1 MVSIDAIH
9 RPDNEYRRSR
19 STRPRAA
26 CLLLICT
33 VVPVLSGCWG
43 SPSHDI
49 SSTFD
54 LKAIAVDP
62 VTPTTLYVATD
73 GGGVVKSTD
82 GGSTWA
88 PINNGL
94 IDLKVTALAIDWFTP
109 SRIYAGTENGGIF
122 SSFDSGE
129 TWSSPVG
136 SSPITDIRGI
146 VIDRNS
152 CPANSPP
159 CRGVYVASQS
169 SGVWRS
175 LDGGS
180 TYGQMNENLS
190 NTAVTAIAIY
200 PTSLQDTTG
209 SHLYIGTEGGGLF
222 RRGISEDHWTDPNP
236 DPQGGLKALTQEEV
250 VSLAVNPQLESELYV
265 GTSGGEAGSGGS
277 GIYKSTDSGTTFT
290 LSYDPK
296 FKFTIFFVV
305 PVVGPNTTDLTLYAG
320 SDGIVRSTD
329 YGNVGSWCILWDCAT
344 PLEILQ
350 PGLTAFAAALT
361 KQTDVNGNIS
371 FLIDTT
377 TPTLY
382 AALFNRQF
390 IKSTDGGQTWTTLS
404 VQ

>member
-1 MVSIDAIH
+1 MASIH
-9 RPDNEYRRSR
+9 
-19 STRPRAA
+19 
-26 CLLLICT
+26 LLNRQVKLHFLWRLFLISIF
-33 VVPVLSGCWG
+33 VPLLSGCWG
-43 SPSHDI
+43 SPSNEI

-73 GGGVVKSTD
+73 GGGVIKSTD

-94 IDLKVTALAIDWFTP
+94 IDLKVTALAIDWFKP
-109 SRIYAGTENGGIF
+109 SWIYAGTENGGVF
-122 SSFDSGE
+122 TSADFGG
-129 TWSSPVG
+129 TWVGPVG
-136 SSPITDIRGI
+136 GSPITDIRGI

-152 CPANSPP
+152 CTAASFP
-159 CRGVYVASQS
+159 CQGIYVASQT
-169 SGVWRS
+169 SGVWKSINNGSKYIQFNES
-175 LDGGS
+175 L
-180 TYGQMNENLS
+180 TNP
-190 NTAVTAIAIY
+190 AVTAIAIY
-200 PTSLQDTTG
+200 PTLIEDTTG
-209 SHLYIGTEGGGLF
+209 SRLYIGTEGGGF
-222 RRGISEDHWTDPNP
+222 FHRGTSELAWTEATP
-236 DPQGGLKALTQEEV
+236 GLKALTQEEV
-250 VSLAVNPQLESELYV
+250 VSLAVDPRPRPTRDIYV

-277 GIYKSTDSGTTFT
+277 AIYKSTDSGTTFT
-290 LSYDPK
+290 LSYDPI

-305 PVVGPNTTDLTLYAG
+305 PLIGPNTTDLTLYAG
-320 SDGIVRSTD
+320 SDGIVRSVD
-329 YGNVGSWCILWDCAT
+329 QGGFWCILWDCST

-390 IKSTDGGQTWTTLS
+390 IKTTDGGQTWTTLR

>member
-1 MVSIDAIH
+1 L
-9 RPDNEYRRSR
+9 
-19 STRPRAA
+19 TLRAA
-26 CLLLICT
+26 SFAEPGAQTSAEVAARAGAEQVSPCRRLLRILIL
-33 VVPVLSGCWG
+33 VPLLSGCWG
-43 SPSHDI
+43 SPSNEI

-94 IDLKVTALAIDWFTP
+94 IDLKVTSLAIDWFTP

-129 TWSSPVG
+129 TWSAPVG
-136 SSPITDIRGI
+136 ATPITDIRGI

-159 CRGVYVASQS
+159 CRGIYVASQT
-169 SGVWRS
+169 SGVWGS
-175 LDGGS
+175 IDGGS
-180 TYGQMNENLS
+180 TYTQINQSLPNP
-190 NTAVTAIAIY
+190 AVTAIAIY
-200 PTSLQDTTG
+200 PNLIQDTTG
-209 SHLYIGTEGGGLF
+209 SHLYIGTDGGGFF
-222 RRGISEDHWTDPNP
+222 RRGTTEAQWNEATP
-236 DPQGGLKALTQEEV
+236 GLKALTQEEI

-277 GIYKSTDSGTTFT
+277 GIYKSTDSGTTFN

-305 PVVGPNTTDLTLYAG
+305 PLIGPNTTDLTLYAG
-320 SDGIVRSTD
+320 SDGIVRSVD
-329 YGNVGSWCILWDCAT
+329 RGGFWCILLDCST

-350 PGLTAFAAALT
+350 PGLTAFAVADYM
-361 KQTDVNGNIS
+361 KTD
-371 FLIDTT
+371 IDHTT
-377 TPTLY
+377 FY

-390 IKSTDGGQTWTTLS
+390 IKTTDGGQTWTTLR